1 MIIVYQTT
9 KTIKP
14 TLFGTFII
22 YPTNILSQKPCQAN
36 LTTFF
41 YFLFFALVLTLNIIY
56 SKIIM
61 YIWGCV

>member
-41 YFLFFALVLTLNIIY
+41 LFFIFLFFIFRFGVDIKYYL
-56 SKIIM
+56 
-61 YIWGCV
+61 